1 MTIFKKILLF
11 TALCLLYIFMIYL
24 TFHAVAK
31 VHGTNDP
38 IFAKKIV
45 ILTFFLDVFLFAGSG
60 YLVYKLKFP
69 MNEK

>member
-1 MTIFKKILLF
+1 
-11 TALCLLYIFMIYL
+11 MIYL